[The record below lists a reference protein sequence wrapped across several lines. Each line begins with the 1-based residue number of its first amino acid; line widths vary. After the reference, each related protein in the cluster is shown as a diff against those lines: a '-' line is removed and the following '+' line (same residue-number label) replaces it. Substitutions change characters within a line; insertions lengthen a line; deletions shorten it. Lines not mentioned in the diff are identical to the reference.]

1 MKDNS
6 ITKKIYPL
14 ILSLLPMIGL
24 KDYAIGEQFKIP
36 NFYYLSQEG
45 EEYIYET
52 KIYLDSADKNSSLSY
67 YEKFILGTRH
77 KSESSV
83 SFDILNSS
91 DAKTFNK
98 ISFGLLNP
106 ITDEFFSHNMEN
118 NDSTSGLI
126 YTANSKTNVSSKV
139 TGEIGDVFYS
149 AVSDPGL
156 TVQYNYERNSTD
168 VTKSEQKTTFSYGGK
183 SIEDT
188 LFGKLEV
195 LKVNIKID
203 TLETHFPSISYDQNN
218 TNEWSM
224 TGEAWLVNGLG
235 CIYKKT
241 VISNLPLV
249 IDQTTERILIAK
261 PSNLVPKNLIVVDEA
276 LSPQIDSWTWNGAF
290 PWVYN
295 SSTDSWFY
303 YAFTGNTCNA
313 YDARSGS
320 WFTFNGVT
328 GVWNQVD

>member
-1 MKDNS
+1 MKEIYSLIS
-6 ITKKIYPL
+6 IL
-14 ILSLLPMIGL
+14 MLMIGL
-24 KDYAIGEQFKIP
+24 KDYAIGEQYKIP

-45 EEYIYET
+45 EEYIYEI
-52 KIYLDSADKNSSLSY
+52 KQYQDSADKNSSLSY

-106 ITDEFFSHNMEN
+106 INDEVFSHNMEN

-126 YTANSKTNVSSKV
+126 YTANLNTNVSSKV

-156 TVQYNYERNSTD
+156 TVYYDHESNSTD
-168 VTKSEQKTTFSYGGK
+168 VTKSEQKTTLSYGGK
-183 SIEDT
+183 AIEDT

-203 TLETHFPSISYDQNN
+203 TLETDLPPISHDQNN

-241 VISNLPLV
+241 VFSASFLMELN
-249 IDQTTERILIAK
+249 QTTERTLIVK
-261 PSNLVPKNLIVVDEA
+261 PANLAPQNLIVVDETS
-276 LSPQIDSWTWNGAF
+276 SPQLDSWTWNGAF

-295 SSTDSWFY
+295 SSTESWFY

-320 WFTFNGVT
+320 WFTYNGAT
-328 GVWNQVD
+328 GVWNQAN